1 MHGRSETAID
11 MAFGDTTITTHREEV
26 MGKLGMIRQAISF
39 LILALAM
46 ASNATAQ
53 TNASQDSVH
62 SGRYEKGLETLG
74 KITGASGAQ
83 VVEGAKE
90 IAPDLANWT
99 IEFAYGE
106 VLSRPALDLRS
117 REFATIAALTAM
129 GSYPSLLKVHINAG
143 LRVGCKPEEIVEVI
157 LQMSVYAGFPA
168 SITGINIAKEVF
180 REKGITLRKD

>member
-1 MHGRSETAID
+1 MD
-11 MAFGDTTITTHREEV
+11 
-26 MGKLGMIRQAISF
+26 KLGLLRQFIWF
-39 LILALAM
+39 LTLALAM
-46 ASNATAQ
+46 VNSAIAQ
-53 TNASQDSVH
+53 TSASQESVR
-62 SGRYEKGLETLG
+62 SERYERGIKTLG

-83 VVEGAKE
+83 VVEGVKE

-99 IEFAYGE
+99 IEFAYGD

-117 REFATIAALTAM
+117 REFATLAALTAM
-129 GSYPSLLKVHINAG
+129 GSYPSLLKVHVNAA

-180 REKGITLRKD
+180 REKGITLAKD

>member
-1 MHGRSETAID
+1 MGELGLLRQSILF
-11 MAFGDTTITTHREEV
+11 MTI
-26 MGKLGMIRQAISF
+26 
-39 LILALAM
+39 ALAM
-46 ASNATAQ
+46 VNSATAQ
-53 TNASQDSVH
+53 TSSSQESVR
-62 SGRYEKGLETLG
+62 SERYEKGVETLG

-83 VVEGAKE
+83 VVEGVKE

-99 IEFAYGE
+99 IEFAYGD

-117 REFATIAALTAM
+117 REFATIAALTTM
-129 GSYPSLLKVHINAG
+129 GSYPSLLKVHINAA